1 MAVLY
6 CSRCSRFHPSDDEC
20 RPRRGSSSRST
31 TLPGAVLHGVLL
43 GVVAGTPF
51 GALTQHPAP
60 FLIVAVLVLVGRLAW
75 YFVKERG

>member
-1 MAVLY
+1 M
-6 CSRCSRFHPSDDEC
+6 
-20 RPRRGSSSRST
+20 
-31 TLPGAVLHGVLL
+31 HGVLL

-60 FLIVAVLVLVGRLAW
+60 FLIVAVLVLVGRLVW